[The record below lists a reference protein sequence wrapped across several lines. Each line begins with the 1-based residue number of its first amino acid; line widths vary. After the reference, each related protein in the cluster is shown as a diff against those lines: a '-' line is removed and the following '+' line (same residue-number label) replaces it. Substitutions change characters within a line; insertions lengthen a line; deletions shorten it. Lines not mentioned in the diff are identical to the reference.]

1 VEAVFAGSED
11 VVSEMIASCR
21 RGPLSARVEAVREDA
36 GIPDMLNLRRA
47 GERFSV
53 LPTI

>member
-1 VEAVFAGSED
+1 
-11 VVSEMIASCR
+11 MISACR
-21 RGPLSARVEAVREDA
+21 RGPSSARVEAVQDDA
-36 GIPDMLNLRRA
+36 GNAEMLKLRRA